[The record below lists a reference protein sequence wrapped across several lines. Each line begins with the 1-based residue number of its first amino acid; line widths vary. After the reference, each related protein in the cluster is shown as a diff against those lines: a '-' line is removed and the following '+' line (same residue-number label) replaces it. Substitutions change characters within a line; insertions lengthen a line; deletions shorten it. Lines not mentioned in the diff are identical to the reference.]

1 MSLDTSQLTQEMLA
15 AFQGVLA
22 KKWPEIKEYAET
34 EAKKLAQSL
43 AMIELLSVSGKINAA
58 QASLHLEIQ
67 KNATRMVFLTLEGL
81 GMLAAE
87 AAINAALNVV
97 KESVN
102 KALGFALIV

>member
-1 MSLDTSQLTQEMLA
+1 MSLDASQLTQDMLA

-22 KKWPEIKEYAET
+22 KKWPDMKEYAES
-34 EAKKLAQSL
+34 EAKKMAQSF
-43 AMIELLSVSGKINAA
+43 AMIEVLSMSGKINPEQAA
-58 QASLHLEIQ
+58 LHLEIQ
-67 KNATRMVFLTLEGL
+67 KNATRTVFLTLEGL

-102 KALGFALIV
+102 TALGFALIN

>member
-1 MSLDTSQLTQEMLA
+1 MSLNTSQLTQDMLA
-15 AFQGVLA
+15 AFQGVLV

-34 EAKKLAQSL
+34 EAKKLAQSF
-43 AMIELLSVSGKINAA
+43 AMIEVLSISGKINAE
-58 QASLHLEIQ
+58 QAALHLEIQ
-67 KNATRMVFLTLEGL
+67 KNATRTVFLTLEGL

-102 KALGFALIV
+102 KALGFALIN

>member
-1 MSLDTSQLTQEMLA
+1 MSLNTSQLTQDMLA
-15 AFQGVLA
+15 AFQGVLV

-34 EAKKLAQSL
+34 EAKKLAQSF
-43 AMIELLSVSGKINAA
+43 AMIEVLSISGKINAE
-58 QASLHLEIQ
+58 QAALHLEIQ
-67 KNATRMVFLTLEGL
+67 KNATRTVFLTLEGL

-102 KALGFALIV
+102 KALGFALIA